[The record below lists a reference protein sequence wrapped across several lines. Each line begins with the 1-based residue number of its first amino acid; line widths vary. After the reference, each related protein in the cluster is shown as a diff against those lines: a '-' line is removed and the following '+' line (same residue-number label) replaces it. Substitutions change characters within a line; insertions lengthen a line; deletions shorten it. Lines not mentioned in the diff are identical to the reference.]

1 MLVLSRKLHEKI
13 LLPDCQ
19 TTVEVVAIKSG
30 VVRLGIHAPPHVTV
44 LREELQARGAEWGA
58 AQMPPADRAVMPNS
72 QQLRHFL
79 RGQLNAT
86 GLALALL
93 HQQLLAGQSQH
104 AQATLVK
111 LGEDFELLRERLE
124 SAGEKVVPQP
134 AKQPRKV
141 RKALLVEDNQNERE
155 LLAGL
160 LRMAGV
166 DVDTAGDGADAL
178 DYLRTTALP
187 DVMLLDMAMPRC
199 DGPTTVRAI
208 RQDPANALLK
218 IFAVSGRSPDEF
230 PVESGPAGINGWFCK
245 PIDPQ
250 VLIRALTRELDS
262 PLNGLEPA
270 TVDANFVC

>member
-13 LLPDCQ
+13 LFPDFQ
-19 TTVEVVAIKSG
+19 ATVEVVAVKSG
-30 VVRLGIHAPPHVTV
+30 VVRLGINAPPNVKV
-44 LREELQARGAEWGA
+44 LREELQARA
-58 AQMPPADRAVMPNS
+58 ADWEAVQMPPGDRAVMPNS
-72 QQLRHFL
+72 RELRHFL

-86 GLALALL
+86 GLALELL
-93 HQQLLAGQSQH
+93 HQQFLAGQSEH
-104 AQATLVK
+104 AQATLAK
-111 LGEDFELLRERLE
+111 LGDDFELLRERLE
-124 SAGEKVVPQP
+124 NAGENVAPQP

-178 DYLRTTALP
+178 DYLRTRVPP
-187 DVMLLDMAMPRC
+187 DMMLLDMAMPRC

-208 RQDPANALLK
+208 RQDPAFARLK
-218 IFAVSGRSPDEF
+218 IFAVTGHSPDEF

-245 PIDPQ
+245 PINPQ
-250 VLIRALTRELDS
+250 VLVHDLTRELDS

-270 TVDANFVC
+270 TVDDTFV

>member
-13 LLPDCQ
+13 LFPDFQ
-19 TTVEVVAIKSG
+19 TTVEVLAIKSG
-30 VVRLGIHAPPHVTV
+30 AVRLGIDALPQVKV
-44 LREELQARGAEWGA
+44 LREELQARPAERGT
-58 AQMPPADRAVMPNS
+58 AQMPPGDRAVMPNS
-72 QQLRHFL
+72 RELRHFL
-79 RGQLNAT
+79 RAQLNAT
-86 GLALALL
+86 GLALELL

-104 AQATLVK
+104 AEATLAK

-178 DYLRTTALP
+178 DYLRTTVPP

-208 RQDPANALLK
+208 RQDPAFARLK
-218 IFAVSGRSPDEF
+218 IFAVTGHSPDEF
-230 PVESGPAGINGWFCK
+230 PVESGPAGINGWFRK
-245 PIDPQ
+245 PINPHGFIHD
-250 VLIRALTRELDS
+250 LTRELDS

-270 TVDANFVC
+270 TVDDNFV

>member
-13 LLPDCQ
+13 LFPDFQ

-30 VVRLGIHAPPHVTV
+30 VVRLGIVALPNVKV
-44 LREELQARGAEWGA
+44 LREELQARAAERGAVP
-58 AQMPPADRAVMPNS
+58 MPPDDRAIRPNS
-72 QQLRHFL
+72 REFRHFL
-79 RGQLNAT
+79 RGQFNAT
-86 GLALALL
+86 GLALELL

-104 AQATLVK
+104 AQATLTK

-124 SAGEKVVPQP
+124 SAGEKAVPQP

-178 DYLRTTALP
+178 DYLRTKGRP

-199 DGPTTVRAI
+199 DGPTTVCAI
-208 RQDPANALLK
+208 RQDPAFARLK
-218 IFAVSGRSPDEF
+218 IFAVTGHSPDEF
-230 PVESGPAGINGWFCK
+230 PVEIGPAGINGWFCK

-250 VLIRALTRELDS
+250 GLVRDLTRELDS

-270 TVDANFVC
+270 TVDDNFV

>member
-13 LLPDCQ
+13 LFPDFQ

-30 VVRLGIHAPPHVTV
+30 VVRLGIDALPHVKV
-44 LREELQARGAEWGA
+44 LREELQARAAEWEA
-58 AQMPPADRAVMPNS
+58 VQMPPGDRAVMHNS
-72 QQLRHFL
+72 RELRHFL

-86 GLALALL
+86 GLALELL
-93 HQQLLAGQSQH
+93 HQQLLAGQSEQ
-104 AQATLVK
+104 AQATLAK

-178 DYLRTTALP
+178 DYLRTTVPP

-208 RQDPANALLK
+208 RQDPAFARLK
-218 IFAVSGRSPDEF
+218 IFAVTGHSPDEF

-245 PIDPQ
+245 PINPQ
-250 VLIRALTRELDS
+250 VLVHDLTRELDS

-270 TVDANFVC
+270 TVDDTFV

>member
-13 LLPDCQ
+13 LFPDFQ
-19 TTVEVVAIKSG
+19 TTVEVVAIKAG
-30 VVRLGIHAPPHVTV
+30 MVRLGIEASPEVKV
-44 LREELQARGAEWGA
+44 WREELHARAAEWGA
-58 AQMPPADRAVMPNS
+58 TQTPARDRAVLPNS
-72 QQLRHFL
+72 RELRHFL
-79 RGQLNAT
+79 NGQFNAT
-86 GLALALL
+86 GLALELL
-93 HQQLLAGQSQH
+93 HQQLLAGQSQQ
-104 AQATLVK
+104 AEATLAK

-124 SAGEKVVPQP
+124 SAGEEVVLQPAKQP

-178 DYLRTTALP
+178 DYLRTKGRP

-208 RQDPANALLK
+208 RQDPAFARLK
-218 IFAVSGRSPDEF
+218 IFAVTGHSPDEF

-250 VLIRALTRELDS
+250 ALVHDLTRELDS
-262 PLNGLEPA
+262 PMNGL
-270 TVDANFVC
+270 

>member
-1 MLVLSRKLHEKI
+1 MLVLARRLHERI
-13 LLPDCQ
+13 LFPDFQ
-19 TTVEVVAIKSG
+19 ATVEVVAIKSS
-30 VVRLGIHAPPHVTV
+30 VVRLGINALPHVKV
-44 LREELQARGAEWGA
+44 LREELQAQA
-58 AQMPPADRAVMPNS
+58 AKSEPFQISLGDPAVMPNS
-72 QQLRHFL
+72 RELRHFL

-86 GLALALL
+86 GLALELL
-93 HQQLLAGQSQH
+93 HEQLLAGQSEQ
-104 AQATLVK
+104 AQATLAK
-111 LGEDFELLRERLE
+111 FGEDFELLRERLE

-134 AKQPRKV
+134 AKQPHKV

-178 DYLRTTALP
+178 DYLRTKVPP

-199 DGPTTVRAI
+199 DGPATVRAI
-208 RQDPANALLK
+208 RQDPAFARLR
-218 IFAVSGRSPDEF
+218 IFAVTGHSPDEF

-245 PIDPQ
+245 PINPQ
-250 VLIRALTRELDS
+250 VLVRDLTRELDS

-270 TVDANFVC
+270 TVDKTFI

>member
-13 LLPDCQ
+13 LFPDFQ
-19 TTVEVVAIKSG
+19 ATVEVLAIKSG
-30 VVRLGIHAPPHVTV
+30 VVRLGINALPRVKV
-44 LREELQARGAEWGA
+44 LREELQARAAEWA
-58 AQMPPADRAVMPNS
+58 AVPMPTSDRAVMPIS
-72 QQLRHFL
+72 RELRHFV

-86 GLALALL
+86 GLALELL
-93 HQQLLAGQSQH
+93 HQQLLTGQLEQT
-104 AQATLVK
+104 QATLAK
-111 LGEDFELLRERLE
+111 LGENFELLRERLE
-124 SAGEKVVPQP
+124 NAGEKVVPQP
-134 AKQPRKV
+134 AEQPRKV

-178 DYLRTTALP
+178 DYLRTTVPP

-208 RQDPANALLK
+208 RQDPAFARLK
-218 IFAVSGRSPDEF
+218 IFAVTGHSPDEF

-245 PIDPQ
+245 PINPQ
-250 VLIRALTRELDS
+250 VLVHDLTRELDS
-262 PLNGLEPA
+262 PSNGLP
-270 TVDANFVC
+270 